1 MGRSLVHKAL
11 KEGDMVT
18 AVGRI
23 GENNPE
29 SMQGWHTNCLGLL
42 CDVRIRDT
50 VYEVIEKAI
59 ARWGRV
65 DVIAK

>member
-1 MGRSLVHKAL
+1 MGHLLVRTAL

-23 GENNPE
+23 GENNLE
-29 SMQGWHTNCLGLL
+29 NMQGWHTNCLGLL

-50 VYEVIEKAI
+50 VCEVVEKTI
-59 ARWGRV
+59 ATWGRA